1 MKTFKS
7 LALLS
12 TAAAVLALT
21 ACGGGGG
28 DAVATTPA
36 PTTPAVTTISV
47 AGMVKFM
54 TDIMGLT
61 SETTSA
67 IDLSTTEL
75 AVDETSEPAS
85 I

>member
-1 MKTFKS
+1 MKTSKS
-7 LALLS
+7 LVLLS
-12 TAAAVLALT
+12 TAAVVLALT
-21 ACGGGGG
+21 ACGGGG
-28 DAVATTPA
+28 DFAVSTPA

-61 SETTSA
+61 SETTSSSD
-67 IDLSTTEL
+67 ISTTEL

>member
-1 MKTFKS
+1 MKTSKS

-12 TAAAVLALT
+12 TIVVAFTLT

-28 DAVATTPA
+28 DTGSDTTTPA
-36 PTTPAVTTISV
+36 MTTISV

-54 TDIMGLT
+54 TDIIGMT
-61 SETTSA
+61 SDTTSPND
-67 IDLSTTEL
+67 ISTTQL
-75 AVDETSEPAS
+75 AVDETSEPGA